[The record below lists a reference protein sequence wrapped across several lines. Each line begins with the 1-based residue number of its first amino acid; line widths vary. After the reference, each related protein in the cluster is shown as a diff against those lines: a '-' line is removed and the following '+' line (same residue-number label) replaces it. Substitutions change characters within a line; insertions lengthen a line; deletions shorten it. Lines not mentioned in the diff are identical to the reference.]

1 VTPVR
6 DLGES
11 IDLFMGELALRKRT
25 SETRRTYERI
35 LFQFADEVGSRRRP
49 DEVTPA
55 ECRRFLK
62 RWNDS
67 APATLALYVSCLK
80 RFFEFLRDES
90 YVETNPM
97 ERIHRPRL
105 LPAEERN
112 VVTVSDDDV
121 ARMFSACQD
130 WQELLTIAVLAYL
143 GPRRRAA
150 AQLRQ
155 RDVDLRRG
163 TMRFQ
168 EKGGKVVVKP
178 MPDELVAILR
188 AAWESSEIS
197 IGPDEYVIPNRRPA
211 SVRKSER
218 SSKVIWETVRRVA
231 ARANVRSH
239 AHALRAAFAVHF
251 DETYPD
257 QILTLKDLLGH
268 ARLETTLV
276 YLRRRKKQLAME
288 RVRGLSWG
296 SVGGFVLQ
304 PHAGEAHTGF
314 EPVLP
319 P

>member
-1 VTPVR
+1 MTPVR
-6 DLGES
+6 DLGAS

-35 LFQFADEVGSRRRP
+35 LFQLADEVGSRKRP
-49 DEVTPA
+49 DEVTPGD
-55 ECRRFLK
+55 CRRFLR

-80 RFFEFLRDES
+80 RFFEFLRDEGQ
-90 YVETNPM
+90 VDTNPM

-112 VVTVSDDDV
+112 VVSVSDDDV
-121 ARMFSACQD
+121 ARMFAACED

-150 AQLRQ
+150 AQVRQ
-155 RDVDLRRG
+155 RDVDLKRG

-197 IGPDEYVIPNRRPA
+197 VGPDEYVIPNRRPA

-268 ARLETTLV
+268 ARLE
-276 YLRRRKKQLAME
+276 
-288 RVRGLSWG
+288 
-296 SVGGFVLQ
+296 
-304 PHAGEAHTGF
+304 AHTGF

>member
-1 VTPVR
+1 MPVSREGVGHRVTPVR
-6 DLGES
+6 DLGAS

-35 LFQFADEVGSRRRP
+35 LFQLADEVGSRKRP
-49 DEVTPA
+49 DEVTPGD
-55 ECRRFLK
+55 CRRFLR

-80 RFFEFLRDES
+80 RFFEFLRDEGQ
-90 YVETNPM
+90 VDTNPM

-112 VVTVSDDDV
+112 VVSVSDDDV
-121 ARMFSACQD
+121 ARMFAACED

-150 AQLRQ
+150 AQVRQ
-155 RDVDLRRG
+155 RDVDLKRG

-197 IGPDEYVIPNRRPA
+197 VGPDEYVIPNRRPA

-239 AHALRAAFAVHF
+239 AHARRAQGTESEKANGGH
-251 DETYPD
+251 
-257 QILTLKDLLGH
+257 LG
-268 ARLETTLV
+268 RRSI
-276 YLRRRKKQLAME
+276 LRRACWRSFPEPQE
-288 RVRGLSWG
+288 D
-296 SVGGFVLQ
+296 FD
-304 PHAGEAHTGF
+304 PHAPLSALEG
-314 EPVLP
+314 PN
-319 P
+319 

>member
-1 VTPVR
+1 MR
-6 DLGES
+6 DLGEA
-11 IDLFMGELALRKRT
+11 IDLFIGELALRKRT
-25 SETRRTYERI
+25 GETRRTYERI
-35 LFQFADEVGSRRRP
+35 LFQLADEVGSRKHPRQ
-49 DEVTPA
+49 VTPA

-62 RWNDS
+62 RWNDA

-80 RFFEFLRDES
+80 RFFEFLRDEG

-105 LPAEERN
+105 LPAEERD
-112 VVTVSDDDV
+112 VVTVSDNDV
-121 ARMFSACQD
+121 ARMFSACED
-130 WQELLTIAVLAYL
+130 WQEFLTIAVLAYL

-150 AQLRQ
+150 ARLRQ
-155 RDVDLRRG
+155 RDVDLKRG
-163 TMRFQ
+163 TVRFH

-178 MPDELVAILR
+178 IPDELVAILR
-188 AAWESSEIS
+188 AAWESSEVPV
-197 IGPDEYVIPNRRPA
+197 GPDEYVIPNRRPA
-211 SVRKSER
+211 SVRRSER

-231 ARANVRSH
+231 RRANVRSH

-257 QILTLKDLLGH
+257 QLVTLKDLLGH

-296 SVGGFVLQ
+296 SAGGFVLQ
-304 PHAGEAHTGF
+304 PNAGEAHTGF